1 MLKIIGYSGKLY
13 QWNTG
18 RKLQVIDPPGCTIS
32 EVHMYVSTWENAVVR
47 KPDRSGAT
55 VTVDIPDEALQVA
68 GPLMVYEMGVD
79 ASGRETIAK
88 HKYVVYAQ
96 EKPDD
101 YVYTPTELKAWA
113 DLDARIA
120 ALEATNVQPNW
131 DQNDDSAADY
141 VRGRTHYV
149 GAKHD
154 VKIINQKS
162 GEFTPELGL
171 IVGNTYRVWYDG
183 GHGFVDGDEFIC
195 KDFNDGKDGMEPTP
209 YVGTADET
217 GRPNPYLIFDN
228 NIELHLAFAHVVT
241 VVKWKIEGDFADIK
255 TLDSRYLDP
264 ELLERIEKL
273 ENGGGVAGVS
283 SVNGQTGAVELTA
296 KGLGALTEDDLQ
308 SATDK
313 ALAQAKASGEFDG
326 PAGATPVKGTDYW
339 TAADQAAI
347 VRDTLAALPTWT
359 GGSY

>member
-1 MLKIIGYSGKLY
+1 M
-13 QWNTG
+13 
-18 RKLQVIDPPGCTIS
+18 
-32 EVHMYVSTWENAVVR
+32 
-47 KPDRSGAT
+47 
-55 VTVDIPDEALQVA
+55 
-68 GPLMVYEMGVD
+68 
-79 ASGRETIAK
+79 
-88 HKYVVYAQ
+88 
-96 EKPDD
+96 
-101 YVYTPTELKAWA
+101 
-113 DLDARIA
+113 
-120 ALEATNVQPNW
+120 
-131 DQNDDSAADY
+131 
-141 VRGRTHYV
+141 
-149 GAKHD
+149 
-154 VKIINQKS
+154 
-162 GEFTPELGL
+162 GL
-171 IVGNTYRVWYDG
+171 IVGNTYRVWYNG

-255 TLDSRYLDP
+255 TIDSRYLDP